1 MAKVSV
7 IVPVYNTEQ
16 YLEKCLDSLV
26 NQTLEDIEIIIIN
39 DGSTD
44 DSKKKIEL
52 WEKKDKRIKLYN
64 KENGGQASARNLG
77 LSVATGEYIAFLDS
91 DDYVSNEMY
100 NLLYQ
105 EAKKDDF
112 DIEAVTK
119 AIEKDYKPET
129 IRLTSYEEEQENNAV
144 ISYEELLKNK
154 DKISVSYD
162 DEYEF
167 EEPTLSVKKF
177 DLTNTS
183 ETPVIDESKLKVQ
196 LMSYEKEEEFLKAL
210 KDLQSNLSH

>member
-1 MAKVSV
+1 M
-7 IVPVYNTEQ
+7 
-16 YLEKCLDSLV
+16 
-26 NQTLEDIEIIIIN
+26 IEM
-39 DGSTD
+39 
-44 DSKKKIEL
+44 K
-52 WEKKDKRIKLYN
+52 
-64 KENGGQASARNLG
+64 
-77 LSVATGEYIAFLDS
+77 
-91 DDYVSNEMY
+91 EMY
-100 NLLYQ
+100 ENLVGFIYSLSMGDYFFFIGTFLLIVLFVYILYLIKCSDGE
-105 EAKKDDF
+105 EALNAVSEKKDDF

-210 KDLQSNLSH
+210 KDLQSNLSP

>member
-1 MAKVSV
+1 MK
-7 IVPVYNTEQ
+7 
-16 YLEKCLDSLV
+16 
-26 NQTLEDIEIIIIN
+26 
-39 DGSTD
+39 
-44 DSKKKIEL
+44 
-52 WEKKDKRIKLYN
+52 
-64 KENGGQASARNLG
+64 
-77 LSVATGEYIAFLDS
+77 
-91 DDYVSNEMY
+91 EMY
-100 NLLYQ
+100 ENLVGFIYSLSMGDYFFFVGTFLLIVLFVYILYLIKCSDGE
-105 EAKKDDF
+105 EALNAVSDKKDDF

>member
-1 MAKVSV
+1 M
-7 IVPVYNTEQ
+7 
-16 YLEKCLDSLV
+16 
-26 NQTLEDIEIIIIN
+26 IEM
-39 DGSTD
+39 
-44 DSKKKIEL
+44 K
-52 WEKKDKRIKLYN
+52 
-64 KENGGQASARNLG
+64 
-77 LSVATGEYIAFLDS
+77 
-91 DDYVSNEMY
+91 EMY
-100 NLLYQ
+100 ENLVGFIYSLSMGDYFFFVGTFLLIVLFVYILYLIKCSDGE
-105 EAKKDDF
+105 EALNAVSDKKDDF

-154 DKISVSYD
+154 NKISVSYD

>member
-1 MAKVSV
+1 M
-7 IVPVYNTEQ
+7 
-16 YLEKCLDSLV
+16 
-26 NQTLEDIEIIIIN
+26 IEM
-39 DGSTD
+39 
-44 DSKKKIEL
+44 K
-52 WEKKDKRIKLYN
+52 
-64 KENGGQASARNLG
+64 
-77 LSVATGEYIAFLDS
+77 
-91 DDYVSNEMY
+91 EMY
-100 NLLYQ
+100 ENLVGFIYSLSMGDYFFFVGTFLLIVLFVYILYLIKCSDGE
-105 EAKKDDF
+105 EALNAVSDKKDDF

>member
-1 MAKVSV
+1 MK
-7 IVPVYNTEQ
+7 
-16 YLEKCLDSLV
+16 
-26 NQTLEDIEIIIIN
+26 
-39 DGSTD
+39 
-44 DSKKKIEL
+44 
-52 WEKKDKRIKLYN
+52 
-64 KENGGQASARNLG
+64 
-77 LSVATGEYIAFLDS
+77 
-91 DDYVSNEMY
+91 EMY
-100 NLLYQ
+100 ENLVGFIYSLSMGDYFFFIGTFLLIVLFVYILYLIKCSDG
-105 EAKKDDF
+105 EEVLNAVSEKKDDF

>member
-1 MAKVSV
+1 M
-7 IVPVYNTEQ
+7 
-16 YLEKCLDSLV
+16 
-26 NQTLEDIEIIIIN
+26 IEM
-39 DGSTD
+39 
-44 DSKKKIEL
+44 K
-52 WEKKDKRIKLYN
+52 
-64 KENGGQASARNLG
+64 
-77 LSVATGEYIAFLDS
+77 
-91 DDYVSNEMY
+91 EMY
-100 NLLYQ
+100 ENLVGFIYSLSMGDYFFFIGTFLLIVLFVYILYLIKCSDG
-105 EAKKDDF
+105 EEVLNAVSDKKDDF

-119 AIEKDYKPET
+119 VIEKDYKPET
-129 IRLTSYEEEQENNAV
+129 LRLTSYEEEQENNAV

-196 LMSYEKEEEFLKAL
+196 LMSYEKEEEFLKVL
-210 KDLQSNLSH
+210 KDLQSKLS

>member
-1 MAKVSV
+1 M
-7 IVPVYNTEQ
+7 
-16 YLEKCLDSLV
+16 
-26 NQTLEDIEIIIIN
+26 IEM
-39 DGSTD
+39 
-44 DSKKKIEL
+44 K
-52 WEKKDKRIKLYN
+52 
-64 KENGGQASARNLG
+64 
-77 LSVATGEYIAFLDS
+77 
-91 DDYVSNEMY
+91 EMY
-100 NLLYQ
+100 ENLVGFIYSLSMGDYFFFIGTFLLIVLFVYILYLIKCSDGE
-105 EAKKDDF
+105 EALNAVSDKKDDF

-154 DKISVSYD
+154 NKISVSYD

>member
-1 MAKVSV
+1 MIEMKEMYENLVGFIYSLSMGDYFFFIGTFLLIVLFVYILYLIKCSDGEEALNAVS
-7 IVPVYNTEQ
+7 
-16 YLEKCLDSLV
+16 D
-26 NQTLEDIEIIIIN
+26 
-39 DGSTD
+39 
-44 DSKKKIEL
+44 
-52 WEKKDKRIKLYN
+52 KKD
-64 KENGGQASARNLG
+64 G
-77 LSVATGEYIAFLDS
+77 
-91 DDYVSNEMY
+91 
-100 NLLYQ
+100 
-105 EAKKDDF
+105 F

>member
-1 MAKVSV
+1 M
-7 IVPVYNTEQ
+7 
-16 YLEKCLDSLV
+16 
-26 NQTLEDIEIIIIN
+26 IEM
-39 DGSTD
+39 
-44 DSKKKIEL
+44 K
-52 WEKKDKRIKLYN
+52 
-64 KENGGQASARNLG
+64 
-77 LSVATGEYIAFLDS
+77 
-91 DDYVSNEMY
+91 EMY
-100 NLLYQ
+100 ENLVGFIYSLSMGDYFFFIGTFLLIVLFVYILYLIKCSDGE
-105 EAKKDDF
+105 EALNAVSDKKDDF

>member
-1 MAKVSV
+1 MK
-7 IVPVYNTEQ
+7 
-16 YLEKCLDSLV
+16 
-26 NQTLEDIEIIIIN
+26 
-39 DGSTD
+39 
-44 DSKKKIEL
+44 
-52 WEKKDKRIKLYN
+52 
-64 KENGGQASARNLG
+64 
-77 LSVATGEYIAFLDS
+77 
-91 DDYVSNEMY
+91 EMY
-100 NLLYQ
+100 ENLVGFIYSLSMGDYFFFIGTFLLIVLFVYILYLIKCSDG
-105 EAKKDDF
+105 EEVLNAVSDKKDDF

-154 DKISVSYD
+154 NKISVSYD

>member
-1 MAKVSV
+1 M
-7 IVPVYNTEQ
+7 
-16 YLEKCLDSLV
+16 
-26 NQTLEDIEIIIIN
+26 IEM
-39 DGSTD
+39 
-44 DSKKKIEL
+44 K
-52 WEKKDKRIKLYN
+52 
-64 KENGGQASARNLG
+64 
-77 LSVATGEYIAFLDS
+77 
-91 DDYVSNEMY
+91 EMY
-100 NLLYQ
+100 ENLVGFIYSLSMGDYFFFIGTFLLIVLFVYILYLIKCSDGE
-105 EAKKDDF
+105 EALNAVGDKKDDF

>member
-1 MAKVSV
+1 M
-7 IVPVYNTEQ
+7 
-16 YLEKCLDSLV
+16 
-26 NQTLEDIEIIIIN
+26 IEM
-39 DGSTD
+39 
-44 DSKKKIEL
+44 K
-52 WEKKDKRIKLYN
+52 
-64 KENGGQASARNLG
+64 
-77 LSVATGEYIAFLDS
+77 
-91 DDYVSNEMY
+91 EMY
-100 NLLYQ
+100 ENLVGFIYSLSMGDYFFFIGTFLLIVLFVYILYLIKCSDGE
-105 EAKKDDF
+105 EALNAVSDKNDDF